1 MTGALRPLGID
12 PSAERLYRLL
22 LRRPQL
28 DLDLT
33 DEPDR
38 REISRAAA
46 ALVRRGLARWGEDRH
61 LVAVAPGI
69 ALEAV
74 VDDELAKLDRRR
86 RELDDVRAGIAEMA
100 AEHLVGQAEGWSPA
114 PVDLV
119 VGSEV
124 RAVVEDLARSATGE
138 LLVVHEV
145 PPTPNGPWGVDV
157 GGVVRA
163 LSRRRQEVRC
173 VYPVEALYVPEREA
187 FVRFVVEQDCTVR
200 LVDEVHHRMLL
211 FGNEAAIISSVDAS
225 RPVHHV
231 VRAPE
236 LVRTARSLFE
246 LLWGAGVPF
255 RRGAAP
261 EDTDRRKL
269 VELLATGMKDEA
281 IARHLQLSLR
291 TVRRRVAELLDEVGA
306 TTRFQAGMQA
316 ARRRLI

>member
-1 MTGALRPLGID
+1 VTGALRPLGID

-22 LRRPQL
+22 LRRQHL
-28 DLDLT
+28 EVALAD
-33 DEPDR
+33 PDR
-38 REISRAAA
+38 REVSRAAA
-46 ALVRRGLARWGEDRH
+46 VLVQMGLARWVQNGQ
-61 LVAVAPGI
+61 LAAVAPGI

-86 RELDDVRAGIAEMA
+86 RELDEVRSGIAELA

-124 RAVVEDLARSATGE
+124 RAVVEDLARSSTGE

-145 PPTPNGPWGVDV
+145 PPTPHGPWGVDV

-163 LSRRRQEVRC
+163 LTRRALEVRC
-173 VYPVEALYVPEREA
+173 VYPVEALYDPERAA
-187 FVRFVVEQDCTVR
+187 FVRFVVGQQAAVR
-200 LVDEVHHRMLL
+200 LVDRVHHRMLI
-211 FGNEAAIISSVDAS
+211 FGDAAAILSSVDAS
-225 RPVHHV
+225 HPVHHV

-236 LVRTARSLFE
+236 LVRTIRSLFE
-246 LLWGAGVPF
+246 MLWDSAVPY
-255 RRGAAP
+255 RRGSQQ
-261 EDTDRRKL
+261 EDTDRRRL

-291 TVRRRVAELLDEVGA
+291 TVRRRVAGLLDELGA